1 MAFWGDR
8 TQPTMY
14 TMGFLISAFTTVLKN
29 LACGRNSGYFS
40 WVLKLLPSLG
50 KATFLVLPPITPR
63 AHVQEPC
70 ALPRLIYLLC
80 PEHSMCIYS
89 ICVLPHSISVAST

>member
-29 LACGRNSGYFS
+29 LACGRNSGYVS

-50 KATFLVLPPITPR
+50 KATFLVLPPITPTYKSP
-63 AHVQEPC
+63 VPC
-70 ALPRLIYLLC
+70 PD
-80 PEHSMCIYS
+80 
-89 ICVLPHSISVAST
+89 

>member
-50 KATFLVLPPITPR
+50 KATFLVLPSITPTYKSP
-63 AHVQEPC
+63 VPC
-70 ALPRLIYLLC
+70 PD
-80 PEHSMCIYS
+80 
-89 ICVLPHSISVAST
+89 

>member
-14 TMGFLISAFTTVLKN
+14 TMGFLISAFTMVLKN

-50 KATFLVLPPITPR
+50 KATFLVLPPITPTYKSP
-63 AHVQEPC
+63 VPC
-70 ALPRLIYLLC
+70 PD
-80 PEHSMCIYS
+80 
-89 ICVLPHSISVAST
+89 